1 MSVAEFLGMSC
12 PLVQLEIPN
21 EDGGCSLSGFVGE
34 KTEAAGGG
42 GEGGG
47 GTDMTAAGACS
58 TLCFLGF

>member
-1 MSVAEFLGMSC
+1 MSC